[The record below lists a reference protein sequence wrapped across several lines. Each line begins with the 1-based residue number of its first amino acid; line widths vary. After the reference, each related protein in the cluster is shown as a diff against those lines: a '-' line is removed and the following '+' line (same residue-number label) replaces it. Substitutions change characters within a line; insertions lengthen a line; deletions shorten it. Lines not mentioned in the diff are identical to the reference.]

1 MKETLLLLLKEA
13 DGFLSGAEI
22 GRQLGISRTAVWKYI
37 RALRQD
43 GYQVEAVTNKGYHL
57 VQGQDILTAE
67 SVHAASRA
75 AVMGKQLV
83 VLDTVDSTNNVLRQL
98 AEEGAEE
105 GTTVIALKQEAG
117 RGRRGRTWVS
127 EKGAG
132 LFLSVLFRPSILP
145 METSALTLMCGLSVA
160 KTLRQMGFDAWIKW
174 PNDVKIGEKKVCG
187 ILTEMSAEMERV
199 HYVIA
204 GIGVNVNHRQ
214 FPEELQDIATSLYLE
229 TGQTWEKA
237 VLAGHLL
244 GWIETYYQAYLSGG
258 FTAIQEEY
266 SKLCETIGQEL
277 MVLSKTPF
285 FAKGV
290 EVCADGAL
298 LVEKDDGTREK
309 MVSGE
314 VSIRRKVLGADN
326 GKNSVGSSQL

>member
-13 DGFLSGAEI
+13 DGFLSGEDI
-22 GRQLGISRTAVWKYI
+22 GRKLGISRTAVWKYI

-67 SVHAASRA
+67 SVQAYRKTDR
-75 AVMGKQLV
+75 MGKRLL

-117 RGRRGRTWVS
+117 RGRRGKTWVS
-127 EKGAG
+127 QRGDG

-160 KTLRQMGFDAWIKW
+160 KMLRELGFDAWIKW
-174 PNDVKIGEKKVCG
+174 PNDVKINDKKVCG

-204 GIGVNVNHRQ
+204 GIGINVNHRQ
-214 FPEELQDIATSLYLE
+214 FPEELKDIATSLYLE

-237 VLAGHLL
+237 ALAGRLL
-244 GWIETYYQAYLSGG
+244 QWIETYYQAYLSGG
-258 FTAIQEEY
+258 FAAIQGEY
-266 SKLCETIGQEL
+266 SALCETIGQEV
-277 MVLSKTPF
+277 MVLGKTPF
-285 FAKGV
+285 SARGLQ
-290 EVCADGAL
+290 VCADGAL
-298 LVEKDDGTREK
+298 LVEKEDGTKETV
-309 MVSGE
+309 VSGE
-314 VSIRRKVLGADN
+314 VSIRRKILGADN
-326 GKNSVGSSQL
+326 NENRAGGGQF